1 MPAARYW
8 RLVGCAPYGHDS
20 DLSISELGLY
30 EAATRQDTGPTCT
43 YAPIS
48 GSLSSLADNSTGT
61 LATFAA
67 EDLTKANFGFY
78 WDLGASIN
86 VDSLAVGSAA
96 ARSTFLAR
104 GTLQMRLSS
113 GEWLT
118 VSNVNGLTYPGA
130 NALATVTKF
139 RSRSPILRLRF
150 EGADDALLSN
160 SLVNDYGSLPTFTSL
175 GGSTARLSSAQAY
188 EGATS
193 ARFPTNGSAIFADQ
207 NDGLAFRFDGSYVNT
222 VATWLYVDS
231 SSQAVLHLAGAYYR
245 DSGGA
250 EEGWWLATTSSGFLG
265 GRARF
270 SANAA
275 AGAAGTTSVSIT
287 SSVAVPLQQWFH
299 AAFERVKDDFY
310 LYLNGQIVAQTTV
323 ANCPVF
329 VGWAGPT
336 QRPLTIGGVKSFNS
350 NFAGLIGHI
359 DDFVLG
365 ADSAFYGGQPFTP
378 GLYSDQV
385 GDSPSAHALEP
396 NASLA
401 AADRDIKL
409 FTPQSVNTQL
419 RETLPSE
426 SRNDTFFG
434 GRGVING
441 TVKEKSTPANL
452 PLFRKV
458 RLIDE
463 RSGYVV
469 AETWSDATTGN
480 YSFANIDRSRT
491 YTVVSYDHT
500 GLYRAVI
507 ADRLTPELMT

>member
-78 WDLGASIN
+78 WDLGSSAN
-86 VDSLAVGSAA
+86 VDSLVVGSAA

-104 GTLQMRLSS
+104 ALLQMSADGIYWRPVSTIRGLIYQGPNSFSTVSNFKFADPDALCRFNGANGEKVVEASIGTIPPFTFGTNVQLSTVEKYEGSSSMSFPGGQTLLTQVFPGGTSFTGQLATDVFTVGAWIYPTQFDGRISGSFNSTGANQSEGWTLSLLSS
-113 GEWLT
+113 GALSGA
-118 VSNVNGLTYPGA
+118 VYIYGQPSYP
-130 NALATVTKF
+130 V
-139 RSRSPILRLRF
+139 
-150 EGADDALLSN
+150 
-160 SLVNDYGSLPTFTSL
+160 
-175 GGSTARLSSAQAY
+175 SSAAGLIQLNSWQHVVF
-188 EGATS
+188 EREQQF
-193 ARFPTNGSAIFADQ
+193 AR
-207 NDGLAFRFDGSYVNT
+207 
-222 VATWLYVDS
+222 LYVD
-231 SSQAVLHLAGAYYR
+231 
-245 DSGGA
+245 
-250 EEGWWLATTSSGFLG
+250 
-265 GRARF
+265 
-270 SANAA
+270 
-275 AGAAGTTSVSIT
+275 
-287 SSVAVPLQQWFH
+287 
-299 AAFERVKDDFY
+299 
-310 LYLNGQIVAQTTV
+310 
-323 ANCPVF
+323 
-329 VGWAGPT
+329 
-336 QRPLTIGGVKSFNS
+336 GVKVAEVSNLPPTPIGSSLSRGLGIGSLNS
-350 NFAGLIGHI
+350 NLANVPFKGFI
-359 DDFVLG
+359 DDFFISG
-365 ADSAFYGGQPFTP
+365 SYAFFGGFDFTP
-378 GLYSDQV
+378 EPWNPQT
-385 GDSPSAHALEP
+385 GDEPDAHALEP
-396 NASLA
+396 NTSLP

-426 SRNDTFFG
+426 SRNDMIFG